1 MNEEEMNEEALNTK
15 YLVYGIVP
23 TSGTQSP
30 KGIVGVDGQ
39 SVFLLSH
46 NGITAVVSRVKRD
59 DAIPSLSRLLAY
71 KGAVEAFHR
80 GNMTGG
86 MIPMRYGCMAD
97 DKTHIRSLLRKN
109 RVHYTKL
116 LKELAGCV
124 EMGIRV
130 LISECRV
137 RSAECKISATHTPH
151 SSLRNP
157 KPDSSGRAYL
167 AARKTHYLQ
176 KEQSSKQMEQFIER
190 FRAIFSGLFVKWK
203 AEVASTGS
211 FPSGSGTRQ
220 VVSIYFLV
228 PRDSLDRF
236 RAAFRQAGTGE
247 NVKLLMSGPWP
258 PYNFVAPDRAE
269 S

>member
-1 MNEEEMNEEALNTK
+1 MNEEALNTK

-80 GNMTGG
+80 CNMTGG

-109 RVHYTKL
+109 RVHYTEL

-124 EMGIRV
+124 EMGIRI
-130 LISECRV
+130 LIAECRV
-137 RSAECKISATHTPH
+137 QSADSKKFTHQLETRKSKIE
-151 SSLRNP
+151 NP
-157 KPDSSGRAYL
+157 GKAYL

-211 FPSGSGTRQ
+211 FPSGSGTSQ